1 MEYEEKMTEDNTE
14 KDGEEYASGKEAGI
28 ERGELEAAGSPGRL
42 FQEVAVLPQAL
53 HRSQAR
59 QELKLKAS

>member
-1 MEYEEKMTEDNTE
+1 MTEDNTE
-14 KDGEEYASGKEAGI
+14 KDGQRKYASGKEAGI

-53 HRSQAR
+53 RRSQAR
-59 QELKLKAS
+59 QELKLKAF